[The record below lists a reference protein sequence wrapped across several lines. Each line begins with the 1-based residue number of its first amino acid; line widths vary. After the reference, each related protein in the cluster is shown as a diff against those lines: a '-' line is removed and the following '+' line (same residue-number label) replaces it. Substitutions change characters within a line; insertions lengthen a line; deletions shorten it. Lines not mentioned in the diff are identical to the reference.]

1 MAFSLADLR
10 FSRRY
15 VNFTEWL
22 SGENPRL
29 SGGGWNTPHPPTG
42 NGDPGVLVH
51 QILLTFGFFTFK
63 PKRLI
68 LVSSYHLYQDNEKY
82 RLALIGTKVLF

>member
-1 MAFSLADLR
+1 MSTL
-10 FSRRY
+10 
-15 VNFTEWL
+15 L
-22 SGENPRL
+22 SGFPGKTPGFPGE
-29 SGGGWNTPHPPTG
+29 SGIPPHPPTG

-51 QILLTFGFFTFK
+51 QILLTFSFFTFK